1 MRQIRVTS
9 FFLVVALTLSSCGL
23 FGGSDSTDVA
33 VAEDVAAQPTVNNVQ
48 SVPAQTPGSTTDGG
62 AAALPTAVTLPTT
75 APMPEPTVDRSQP
88 TTYIVQS
95 GDVLGLIAE
104 RFDADIAEL
113 RLINNLDGNLIRVG
127 QALTIPA
134 LDGLAAASDDEGSTD
149 TAGASSAAASA
160 ASSGPVSCNSTASGH
175 CVQPGESLLGIALE
189 YDVTVESLR
198 AANPGVSGDL
208 IKSGEVLNLPGE
220 ASNPAPGATVAP
232 TSPSTPSGTPVPADT
247 VGPLNDADCTAVNP
261 LFPFYHAADGLCYAN
276 PIGGTAVP
284 TAVGASDVTCEAGR
298 FLWEDGLCY
307 PIPGV
312 TVTPTVGATATP
324 SPLPNYG
331 TIPCRAGYLP
341 LESGRCWPEP
351 ATTPSTV
358 TPVGAATSTSGNTV
372 TCVEPNF
379 TSSASGTCFLLQAG
393 VDAGCT
399 LEAGV
404 ARCPS

>member
-1 MRQIRVTS
+1 MRQMRVTS
-9 FFLVVALTLSSCGL
+9 IFLVVALTLSSCGIL
-23 FGGSDSTDVA
+23 GGSDSTDVT

-62 AAALPTAVTLPTT
+62 AAALPTAVTLPTA
-75 APMPEPTVDRSQP
+75 APSPEPTVDRSQP

-127 QALTIPA
+127 QELTIPA
-134 LDGLAAASDDEGSTD
+134 LDGSASADDDTPETAAASSG
-149 TAGASSAAASA
+149 
-160 ASSGPVSCNSTASGH
+160 ASSGPVSCGSTASGH

-232 TSPSTPSGTPVPADT
+232 GSPSTPAGVPVLPAPA
-247 VGPLNDADCTAVNP
+247 GPLNDAGCAAANP

-276 PIGGTAVP
+276 PIAGTPVP

-298 FLWEDGLCY
+298 FLWQDGLCY

-324 SPLPNYG
+324 APLPNYG
-331 TIPCRAGYLP
+331 TIPCRDGYLP

-358 TPVGAATSTSGNTV
+358 TPVAAATSSSGTTV
-372 TCVEPNF
+372 ACVEPNF
-379 TSSASGTCFLLQAG
+379 TSSASGSCFLLQAG

-399 LEAGV
+399 LVVGV
-404 ARCPS
+404 AKCPS

>member
-9 FFLVVALTLSSCGL
+9 FFLVVALTLSSCGIL
-23 FGGSDSTDVA
+23 GGSDSTDVA

-62 AAALPTAVTLPTT
+62 AAALPTAVTLPTA

-134 LDGLAAASDDEGSTD
+134 LDGLAAASDDEGSTE
-149 TAGASSAAASA
+149 TAG

-220 ASNPAPGATVAP
+220 ASNPAP
-232 TSPSTPSGTPVPADT
+232 
-247 VGPLNDADCTAVNP
+247 
-261 LFPFYHAADGLCYAN
+261 
-276 PIGGTAVP
+276 
-284 TAVGASDVTCEAGR
+284 
-298 FLWEDGLCY
+298 
-307 PIPGV
+307 
-312 TVTPTVGATATP
+312 
-324 SPLPNYG
+324 
-331 TIPCRAGYLP
+331 
-341 LESGRCWPEP
+341 
-351 ATTPSTV
+351 
-358 TPVGAATSTSGNTV
+358 
-372 TCVEPNF
+372 
-379 TSSASGTCFLLQAG
+379 
-393 VDAGCT
+393 
-399 LEAGV
+399 
-404 ARCPS
+404 